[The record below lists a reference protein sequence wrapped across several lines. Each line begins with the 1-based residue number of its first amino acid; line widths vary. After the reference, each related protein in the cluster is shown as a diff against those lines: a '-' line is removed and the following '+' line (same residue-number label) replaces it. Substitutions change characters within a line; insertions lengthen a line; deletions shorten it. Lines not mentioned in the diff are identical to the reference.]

1 MITLVGYMGSGKTT
15 IGKSLAKKLN
25 YEFIDLDELI
35 EEKMGKRISE
45 IFDEHGEE
53 KFRTIE
59 INLLQYAV
67 MKGEGKAVLST
78 GGGTPTQ
85 KGVMSYIN
93 KVSTS
98 FYLDTKVSELVSR
111 LIHNK
116 ASRPILAD
124 KSKEAISPFIVK
136 HLSTRVQFYKRAH
149 FTIEN
154 NGSAAQSINKILLH
168 YEAINDN
175 LN

>member
-15 IGKSLAKKLN
+15 IGKALAEKLN
-25 YEFIDLDELI
+25 YEFIDLDELV

-53 KFRTIE
+53 NFRTIE

-98 FYLDTKVSELVSR
+98 FYLETKVSELLSR
-111 LIHNK
+111 LLHKK
-116 ASRPILAD
+116 ANRPILAD
-124 KSKEAISPFIVK
+124 KSKEELSPFIMK
-136 HLSTRVQFYKRAH
+136 HLGERLEFYKQAH

-154 NGSAAQSINKILLH
+154 NGSATKSINEILLH